1 MVETAI
7 ERIQGNNYCCV
18 TTGERKFINKLNTF
32 ASKYPDQV
40 KIKFI
45 NDDGSILAHVPY
57 DWFRFVLPPKKLSMT
72 EEQKEAAKERAKK
85 AREQK
90 RKD

>member
-7 ERIQGNNYCCV
+7 ERIQGDDYCCV
-18 TTGERKFINKLNTF
+18 TTGEHKFINKLNTL
-32 ASKYPDQV
+32 ASKYPNQV
-40 KIKFI
+40 KIKF
-45 NDDGSILAHVPY
+45 NNEDGSILAYVPY
-57 DWFRFVLPPKKLSMT
+57 DWFRFVLPPKKVSMT
-72 EEQKEAAKERAKK
+72 EEQKEAAKERVKK